1 MRYGQDRAWA
11 DVSLDHLAKNFQK
24 IASLVGPDCKVL
36 CVIKGN
42 AYGHGAVEVSR
53 ELERCGCEVLGAATI
68 EEAMELREKGIRL
81 PIVLFGPINPIHTA
95 LAIQQDLTV
104 PLISLEQ
111 AKELSKAVEA
121 VGKPLHAHLKIDTGM
136 CRYGL
141 AVHKDLEQCVAEAL
155 QIVKLPGLHITGV
168 FTHFAAA
175 GDFSQDTFTQR
186 QMELFQAF
194 TSRMEKAGIKL
205 IRHCANSPATIRFPE
220 SHMDMVR
227 AGTLLYGFNPFGG
240 LELDPIMELK
250 TRITQI
256 KHLNPGDTVG
266 YNRLFTCQRPTVIA
280 IVPFGFVD
288 GIHRAASNKA
298 YMLVNGKPAK
308 IVGKICMDLC
318 FLDVTEIENVQV
330 GQVVTVFGW
339 DHGVYQSAYALTD
352 TYPGS
357 APELTAV
364 LGTRIPRFYLRNG
377 KIVACDQEE

>member
-1 MRYGQDRAWA
+1 
-11 DVSLDHLAKNFQK
+11 
-24 IASLVGPDCKVL
+24 
-36 CVIKGN
+36 
-42 AYGHGAVEVSR
+42 
-53 ELERCGCEVLGAATI
+53 
-68 EEAMELREKGIRL
+68 
-81 PIVLFGPINPIHTA
+81 
-95 LAIQQDLTV
+95 
-104 PLISLEQ
+104 
-111 AKELSKAVEA
+111 
-121 VGKPLHAHLKIDTGM
+121 
-136 CRYGL
+136 
-141 AVHKDLEQCVAEAL
+141 
-155 QIVKLPGLHITGV
+155 
-168 FTHFAAA
+168 
-175 GDFSQDTFTQR
+175 
-186 QMELFQAF
+186 
-194 TSRMEKAGIKL
+194 
-205 IRHCANSPATIRFPE
+205 
-220 SHMDMVR
+220 MDMVR

-377 KIVACDQEE
+377 KIVACDQVE